1 MLEIA
6 ALYAGLV
13 SVGLVQALDQLKERC
28 HHQGISHALGDI
40 VGEQLEGAIYNRMKL
55 LLLGSILLIAMVAC
69 AASDPTVPE
78 DRLQDMKD
86 YLDQAIAE
94 VRTEPDKTQ
103 EEVIELYPT
112 AADSSIHAEVGDLV
126 LVQVNVSSHS
136 GCKDLKVK
144 DPFGNA
150 AIELAPK
157 EVRNEVP
164 GFNGVQFQG
173 AFFATAVGEYTV
185 ELDPDSENLSCSSR
199 GSPASA
205 EVKWTVQP
213 N

>member
-1 MLEIA
+1 
-6 ALYAGLV
+6 
-13 SVGLVQALDQLKERC
+13 
-28 HHQGISHALGDI
+28 
-40 VGEQLEGAIYNRMKL
+40 MKL
-55 LLLGSILLIAMVAC
+55 IILGLILIGALAAC
-69 AASDPTVPE
+69 AARDPSVPE
-78 DRLQDMKD
+78 DRLQEIKD

-94 VRTEPDKTQ
+94 VRTEPDRTQ

-150 AIELAPK
+150 AIELAP
-157 EVRNEVP
+157 NEVP

-173 AFFATAVGEYTV
+173 AFFATTAGEYTV
-185 ELDPDSENLSCSSR
+185 ELDPDSENLNCSGR